1 MIGGVRVEHEMG
13 LTGHSDADA
22 VLHAI
27 TDAILGAIS
36 AGDIGEHF
44 SDTEPRWAGADSAT
58 FVRHAMKLAAER
70 GSRVGNCDV
79 TIVAEVPRLA
89 GRKRSICENIA
100 DLLNVDASSVSVK
113 ATTNEGMGF
122 VGRKEGI
129 AVIAAVLMVAS

>member
-1 MIGGVRVEHEMG
+1 
-13 LTGHSDADA
+13 
-22 VLHAI
+22 
-27 TDAILGAIS
+27 
-36 AGDIGEHF
+36 
-44 SDTEPRWAGADSAT
+44 
-58 FVRHAMKLAAER
+58 MKLAAER
-70 GSRVGNCDV
+70 GCRVGNCDV

-100 DLLNVDASSVSVK
+100 DLLNVDAGSVSMK